1 MAATESTPTAKRGLR
16 ADALRN
22 RQHILEAARLIFQ
35 ERGVSAPLD
44 EVAERA
50 GVGAGTLYRHFR
62 TRLTLIE
69 AVFEEELGKVA
80 AIGEEALRCE
90 DPWVGF
96 STYFERLCGA
106 MAQDQGLGDMFVL
119 RLPASDE
126 SAQVC
131 DSQSRALADLLVRAQ
146 EAGVVRDDL
155 VPEDLFLF
163 LVANGAVTHLTRGA
177 APHAWRR
184 LVALLLDS
192 CRPGSSRPLPAAPT
206 PLQTERVKRE
216 YAQTKGLGPV
226 AREDLSDQ

>member
-22 RQHILEAARLIFQ
+22 RQRILEAARQIFQ
-35 ERGVSAPLD
+35 ERGVDAPLD

-50 GVGAGTLYRHFR
+50 GVGAGTLYRHFP
-62 TRLTLIE
+62 TRIALVE
-69 AVFEEELGKVA
+69 AVFEEELAKVA
-80 AIGEEALRCE
+80 AIGEEASRCE
-90 DPWVGF
+90 DPWVGL

-106 MAQDQGLGDMFVL
+106 MAADRGLGDLFLL
-119 RLPASDE
+119 RMPASDE
-126 SAQVC
+126 LEGVC
-131 DSQSRALADLLVRAQ
+131 DSQSRALADLLLRAQ

-163 LVANGAVTHLTRGA
+163 LVANGAVTQMTRCA

-184 LVALLLDS
+184 LVALLLDA
-192 CRPGSSRPLPAAPT
+192 CRPGSNGPLPAAPT

-216 YAQTKGLGPV
+216 HAEAKGLRPV
-226 AREDLSDQ
+226 ESSS